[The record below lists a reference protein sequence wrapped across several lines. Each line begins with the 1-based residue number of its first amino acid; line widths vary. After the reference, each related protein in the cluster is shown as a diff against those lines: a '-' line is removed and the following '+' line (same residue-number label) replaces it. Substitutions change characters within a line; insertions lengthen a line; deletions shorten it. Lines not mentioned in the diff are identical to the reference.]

1 MNTFTHPA
9 LDVQKDKIELEAEVA
24 DMRHL
29 L

>member
-1 MNTFTHPA
+1 MNAFTHPA
-9 LDVQKDKIELEAEVA
+9 LDIQKDKIELEAEVA